1 MPDEE
6 NLAGRLVDRNARW
19 AALAV
24 SAADC
29 RERLGTAL
37 GAPGDPMAFARA
49 AVATLGLNRIA
60 EELADPDC
68 TELAAQGLTECLRV
82 AEALPAAAYGFEVIR
97 DAVQDLRDADRRIEA
112 LTLRH
117 RATRADHAGR
127 LSEGRSLREQALP
140 RAPAGSYLEAVL
152 LIELDRMAE
161 AGQVLDDLDL
171 PDPVAL
177 AELNILAG
185 RPEQAREIL
194 AGAPALPPEPTW
206 SDLGRRAGIAL
217 DLGDAESADDLA
229 GRAVAAFERAPVPN
243 DYYRA
248 LAGDHVAVAGMYHV
262 AARARVALGDVRGAF
277 DLADRVRAA
286 ITQPGRSPAIRG
298 AEARLGATHERL
310 AAGALRGEEP
320 RYADVAAEVLAAEAA
335 VDRASSGAAV
345 GWPAGVSLDEIQRS
359 LPAGAALLYYQS
371 FDRDL
376 LVWAVRRDGVVC
388 RKRDVR
394 RRDLARAVRELH
406 AACADPAADG
416 DRVPELAARLAADLI
431 EPVAT
436 ALAGIDRL
444 YVAPP
449 GNLMLL
455 PFAVLPLNRVA
466 LAGQFVLS
474 VLPSAAMLIRSAA
487 GRRLEPG
494 RRALLIGDPQYADL
508 PRLPGTG
515 VEVRAIASR
524 LPAALVLT
532 GTGSTREAFVH
543 QAAGRSVVHL
553 ATHGV
558 VDEVRPYLS
567 ELALSGA
574 ERLTL
579 PDLAALDL
587 DVDLLVLSACH
598 TGRGRATAGGDLL
611 GLTRVALAAGVRH
624 LIVSLWPVDD
634 ISACLLMTTMY
645 RRLTRGHTVAEA
657 LACAS
662 RDVRAMDDSRRTAA
676 YARLSGAPHD
686 SGIRDLAAV
695 ETHVPAGRSLTPAH
709 WAPFIHI
716 GV

>member
-6 NLAGRLVDRNARW
+6 DLARWLVDRNARW

-24 SAADC
+24 SAADG
-29 RERLGTAL
+29 RERLGIAL
-37 GAPGDPMAFARA
+37 GALGDPMAFARA
-49 AVATLGLNRIA
+49 AVATLRLNRIA

-68 TELAAQGLTECLRV
+68 TELAGKRLTECLRV
-82 AEALPAAAYGFEVIR
+82 AAALPAVGYGFEAIR
-97 DAVQDLRDADRRIEA
+97 DAVRDLRDADRRIEA

-127 LSEGRSLREQALP
+127 LGEGRSLREQALP

-161 AGQVLDDLDL
+161 AWRVLDDLDL
-171 PDPVAL
+171 PDPVAM

-185 RPEQAREIL
+185 RPEKAREIL
-194 AGAPALPPEPTW
+194 ALAPALPPEPTW

-217 DLGDAESADDLA
+217 DLGDVEAADDLA

-262 AARARVALGDVRGAF
+262 AVRTRVELGDVGGAF
-277 DLADRVRAA
+277 GLADRVRAA

-310 AAGALRGEEP
+310 AAAALRGAEP
-320 RYADVAAEVLAAEAA
+320 RHADVAAEVVAAESA
-335 VDRASSGAAV
+335 VDRVSSGSPV
-345 GWPAGVSLDEIQRS
+345 GWPAGPSLDEIRQS
-359 LPAGAALLYYQS
+359 LPANAALLYYQS

-388 RKRDVR
+388 RRR
-394 RRDLARAVRELH
+394 NLSRRDLARAVRELH
-406 AACADPAADG
+406 SACADPAADG
-416 DRVPELAARLAADLI
+416 DRVPDLAARLAVDLI

-436 ALAGIDRL
+436 ALTGIDRL
-444 YVAPP
+444 FVAPP

-466 LAGQFVLS
+466 LAEHFVLS
-474 VLPSAAMLIRSAA
+474 VLPSAALLTRSEA
-487 GRRLEPG
+487 GRRLDTG
-494 RRALLIGDPQYADL
+494 KALLVGDPQYADL

-524 LPAALVLT
+524 LPSALVLA
-532 GTGSTREAFVH
+532 GPASTSEAFAHHAV
-543 QAAGRSVVHL
+543 GRSIVHL
-553 ATHGV
+553 ATHGA
-558 VDEVRPYLS
+558 VDELRPYLS

-574 ERLTL
+574 DRLTL

-598 TGRGRATAGGDLL
+598 TGRGRATAGGDVL
-611 GLTRVALAAGVRH
+611 GLTRAALAAGVRH

-662 RDVRAMDDSRRTAA
+662 RDLRAMDDSRRVAA
-676 YARLSGAPHD
+676 YARLADARHASRV
-686 SGIRDLAAV
+686 RDVEAV
-695 ETHVPAGRSLTPAH
+695 ETHVPAGHSLPPAH
-709 WAPFIHI
+709 WVPFIHI